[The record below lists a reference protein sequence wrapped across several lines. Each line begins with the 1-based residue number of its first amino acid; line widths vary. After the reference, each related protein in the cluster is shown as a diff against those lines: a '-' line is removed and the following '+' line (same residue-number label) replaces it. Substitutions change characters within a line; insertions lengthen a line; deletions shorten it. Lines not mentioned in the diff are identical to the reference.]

1 MGGDKERGWIGV
13 LRTDSTEVVHGPEG
27 SVEVLAADVLVVD
40 VDAVRGEFLQRL
52 ARLDL
57 LVVEALVE
65 IELLLDEVELVV
77 AADAADDRQAL
88 VFGELAHQLADGTG
102 RGGDEDRLALLGH
115 ADVVETRVGRQTG
128 HAQGADEELGV
139 ELVGVV
145 QFLQHV
151 VRRLLRNHGVF
162 FRSEHARHDISF
174 LEFGVV
180 GFEHLRNNAVGDR
193 LTEVEGRG
201 VRFRAWGS
209 HAAALVGVE
218 GGIEVFRGDA
228 VLGRFLVEVEVPS
241 FNGQV
246 FPRDRPSGRDVF
258 EDETFILDH
267 DGDLSS
273 FERGGGNNSD

>member
-1 MGGDKERGWIGV
+1 MDRGGT
-13 LRTDSTEVVHGPEG
+13 RTDSTEVVHGPEG
-27 SVEVLAADVLVVD
+27 GVEVLAADVLVVD
-40 VDAVRGEFLQRL
+40 VDAVRGEFLQGL
-52 ARLDL
+52 ARLDIFI
-57 LVVEALVE
+57 VEALVE
-65 IELLLDEVELVV
+65 VELLLDEVELVV

-88 VFGELAHQLADGTG
+88 VFSELAHQLADGTG
-102 RGGDEDRLALLGH
+102 GGGDEDRLSLLGR
-115 ADVVETRVGRQTG
+115 ADIVETRVGRQSG

-139 ELVGVV
+139 EIVGVI
-145 QFLQHV
+145 QFPQHV
-151 VRRLLRNHGVF
+151 VRHLLRNHRVF
-162 FRSEHARHDISF
+162 FRSERSCHDVSF
-174 LEFGVV
+174 LELGVV
-180 GFEHLRNNAVGDR
+180 GFQHLRNNVVGDR

-201 VRFRAWGS
+201 VRFCPWGS
-209 HAAALVGVE
+209 HAATLVGVE

-273 FERGGGNNSD
+273 L